1 MVLVRVC
8 VLCSSFFQIGASSDR
23 PVLDELMHS
32 ARMSPACPH
41 LRAEA
46 FGMGVAEVVFQKHPG
61 LGMAVWST

>member
-1 MVLVRVC
+1 
-8 VLCSSFFQIGASSDR
+8 
-23 PVLDELMHS
+23 MHS